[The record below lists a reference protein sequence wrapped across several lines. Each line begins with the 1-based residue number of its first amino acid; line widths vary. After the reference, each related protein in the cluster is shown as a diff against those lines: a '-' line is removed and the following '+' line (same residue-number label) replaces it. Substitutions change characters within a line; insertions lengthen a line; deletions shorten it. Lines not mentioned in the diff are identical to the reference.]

1 MSTTENKEFQGAEI
15 LVFPGVRSAPVHNDR
30 HYGRYPRGVA
40 SLRKLRVEKREAER
54 QEAAEREM
62 KLDGVKR
69 AAVRALNG
77 LLSRALEGKLDGFIY
92 LYDDHEKGEQKVGAI
107 GRFSDNISLALN
119 ACERGADAIR
129 DHIAR
134 KAQAGQ
140 EVQD

>member
-15 LVFPGVRSAPVHNDR
+15 LAFPGARSAPIHNDR

-40 SLRKLRVEKREAER
+40 SLRKLRVEKRAAER

-62 KLDGVKR
+62 KLDDVKR
-69 AAVRALNG
+69 AAARALND
-77 LLSRALEGKLDGFIY
+77 LMSRALEGKLDGFLY
-92 LYDDHEKGEQKVGAI
+92 LYDDRETGEQTVRAI
-107 GRFSDNISLALN
+107 GRFSENISLALD

-134 KAQAGQ
+134 KAQAGR